1 MSSKIPATLDK
12 LERILSPVARVLR
25 ALEGRSLPIDEQ
37 TRLPLIA
44 LRLRQDQPG
53 SKPGRALTRDVV
65 VTLPVTIEI
74 AASSEDETHLDT
86 DLANLLYRA
95 RAALIIADDN
105 GAFDRLAISGSLQFE
120 AATYGYPDPGSQYA
134 TVQQPISLLISEH
147 YQEDLP

>member
-12 LERILSPVARVLR
+12 IERILSPVARVLR
-25 ALEGRSLPIDEQ
+25 VLEGRSLPIDGQ

-44 LRLRQDQPG
+44 LRLSQDQPG
-53 SKPGRALTRDVV
+53 STVTRDVV

-95 RAALIIADDN
+95 RAALLIADDS
-105 GAFDRLAISGSLQFE
+105 GAFDKLAISGSLQFE

-134 TVQQPISLLISEH
+134 IVQQPITLRIAEH
-147 YQEDLP
+147 YQED

>member
-25 ALEGRSLPIDEQ
+25 VLEGRSLPIDGS

-44 LRLRQDQPG
+44 LRLSQDRPG
-53 SKPGRALTRDVV
+53 STVTRDVV

-86 DLANLLYRA
+86 DLANLLYRV
-95 RAALIIADDN
+95 RAALLVADDN
-105 GAFDRLAISGSLQFE
+105 EAFDKLAISGSLQFE
-120 AATYGYPDPGSQYA
+120 AATYGYPEPGSQYA
-134 TVQQPISLLISEH
+134 IVQQPISLRIAEH
-147 YQEDLP
+147 YQED

>member
-12 LERILSPVARVLR
+12 LERILSPIARVLR
-25 ALEGRSLPIDEQ
+25 VLEGRSLPIDGS

-53 SKPGRALTRDVV
+53 STVTRDVV

-86 DLANLLYRA
+86 DLANLLYRV
-95 RAALIIADDN
+95 RAALIIADDS
-105 GAFDRLAISGSLQFE
+105 GAFDKLAISGSLQFE
-120 AATYGYPDPGSQYA
+120 VATYGYPEPGSQYA
-134 TVQQPISLLISEH
+134 IVQQPITLRIAEH
-147 YQEDLP
+147 YQED

>member
-25 ALEGRSLPIDEQ
+25 ALEGRSLPIDGS

-44 LRLRQDQPG
+44 LRLSQDRPG
-53 SKPGRALTRDVV
+53 STVTRDVV

-86 DLANLLYRA
+86 DLANLLYRV
-95 RAALIIADDN
+95 RAALLVADDN
-105 GAFDRLAISGSLQFE
+105 EAFDKLAISGSLQFE
-120 AATYGYPDPGSQYA
+120 AATYGYPEPGSQYA
-134 TVQQPISLLISEH
+134 IVQQPISLRIAEH
-147 YQEDLP
+147 YQED